1 MEGELEGLGAD
12 SGRAVGLVEEG
23 HAVERLDLESWV
35 HDQFLVEG
43 FVHHRHV
50 ERRVLVLGQHLLSPR
65 AALARPLTGPL
76 LQQEGVET
84 INRKQHHR
92 HCDHCVSQTQNAL
105 GKSLLGDVSPY
116 GAVEEGVGL
125 LLSCSND
132 GFVRCLLGLHL
143 FL

>member
-12 SGRAVGLVEEG
+12 TGRAVPLGEEG
-23 HAVERLDLESWV
+23 HAVERLDLVSWV

-65 AALARPLTGPL
+65 AALARALTGPL

-92 HCDHCVSQTQNAL
+92 HRDHCVSQTQNAL
-105 GKSLLGDVSPY
+105 GESLLGDVSPY
-116 GAVEEGVGL
+116 GAVPERVGL
-125 LLSCSND
+125 LLGCSNYR
-132 GFVRCLLGLHL
+132 FVRCLLGLHL

>member
-23 HAVERLDLESWV
+23 HAVERLDLEIGV

-50 ERRVLVLGQHLLSPR
+50 ERRVLVLGQHLLSTR
-65 AALARPLTGPL
+65 AALARPLTGPR

-84 INRKQHHR
+84 VNRKQHHR
-92 HCDHCVSQTQNAL
+92 RCDHCVSQSQYTFRER
-105 GKSLLGDVSPY
+105 LL
-116 GAVEEGVGL
+116 
-125 LLSCSND
+125 
-132 GFVRCLLGLHL
+132 
-143 FL
+143 